1 MDPITMG
8 LGMAAGNLLGG
19 AASYGMSEMFKPKGI
34 DIGQLKNTLSP
45 QLKAGQF
52 QQQFGQNMMDPRGS
66 YQQGVA
72 NQIGMQNRNNMF
84 AQQLL
89 NRRSLGQFG
98 NPAMGGKVNQEL
110 FRNVDQNTGN
120 TLAQMQPQ
128 MTQMGLGAYQQGTGN
143 VGSYL
148 GNIAQGQIGNQQM
161 EDVYR
166 QKQMSMLMPF
176 VQGSVGGMNQAMGLG
191 V

>member
-1 MDPITMG
+1 
-8 LGMAAGNLLGG
+8 MAPKAMMATNLLGG
-19 AASYGMSEMFKPKGI
+19 AAAYGMSEMFKPKGT
-34 DIGQLKNTLSP
+34 DIGQLKSTLAP
-45 QLKAGQF
+45 QLQAGQF
-52 QQQFGQNMMDPRGS
+52 QQQMGQNIMDPRGS
-66 YQQGVA
+66 YLHGVA
-72 NQIGMQNRNNMF
+72 NQIGLQNRNNMF

-98 NPAMGGKVNQEL
+98 NPAMSGKVNQEL

-120 TLAQMQPQ
+120 TLARMQPQ
-128 MTQMGLGAYQQGTGN
+128 MTQMGLGAYQQGTDN

-166 QKQMSMLMPF
+166 QKQMSMISPF
-176 VQGSVGGMNQAMGLG
+176 VQGAIGCGTKGLFG
-191 V
+191 

>member
-1 MDPITMG
+1 MDPLTMG

-72 NQIGMQNRNNMF
+72 NQIG
-84 AQQLL
+84 
-89 NRRSLGQFG
+89 
-98 NPAMGGKVNQEL
+98 
-110 FRNVDQNTGN
+110 
-120 TLAQMQPQ
+120 
-128 MTQMGLGAYQQGTGN
+128 
-143 VGSYL
+143 
-148 GNIAQGQIGNQQM
+148 NQQTQ
-161 EDVYR
+161 DVYR

-191 V
+191 S